1 MYKLILIVVSLG
13 QYPTVT
19 TTDFDSSMACHKAIN
34 YILEFEKNSSL
45 KIKARCVEK

>member
-13 QYPTVT
+13 QYPAVT
-19 TTDFDSSMACHKAIN
+19 TTDFDSSVACYKALQSS
-34 YILEFEKNSSL
+34 LEFEKNSSL